1 MQGWETIAEGCN
13 HLSAAFPQM
22 KGRAFYALILLCVDY
37 HLPAAHLLIISKDLG
52 SYKILFF
59 FLLFPA
65 AKIKWKKLEVYLII
79 SWYNLHY
86 LNLSLYYQI
95 MNEKPW

>member
-65 AKIKWKKLEVYLII
+65 AKIKWKKPEVYLII